1 MTDRPT
7 ELLSIS
13 RVSALRRDK
22 KWDLY
27 RNTTDDTH
35 YIEYIECRNVAAK
48 VLRKEKKTFERKLAA
63 DVKINAKSFYVPSQT
78 KSRDRVGLLKDSL
91 SNIIEDDK
99 CMSELVKSFFA
110 SVFTHEN
117 VGSIPEVNQVFNG
130 DSSQSLSEIKKL
142 HVMIYSIK
150 LLH

>member
-48 VLRKEKKTFERKLAA
+48 VLRKERKAFERKLAA

-78 KSRDRVGLLKDSL
+78 KSREDSL
-91 SNIIEDDK
+91 GNIIEDDK
-99 CMSELVKSFFA
+99 CMSKLVKFRFH
-110 SVFTHEN
+110 T
-117 VGSIPEVNQVFNG
+117 
-130 DSSQSLSEIKKL
+130 
-142 HVMIYSIK
+142 
-150 LLH
+150 